1 MAKVEHIIEALC
13 RHKDDSAVE
22 VLSRIGT
29 NCPID
34 DIREQTAKAL
44 VRRNTHDSL
53 SVVIINK
60 GKGINDLNHKVAMSV
75 INEIISLKDKSEA
88 MKILEDTINM
98 HSDENVRETAR
109 SVKALIELS

>member
-60 GKGINDLNHKVAMSV
+60 GKGINDLNPKVAMSV

-98 HSDENVRETAR
+98 HSDENVRETAS

>member
-1 MAKVEHIIEALC
+1 MAKLEHIIEALC

-22 VLSRIGT
+22 VLSKIGT

-34 DIREQTAKAL
+34 EIREQTAKAL
-44 VRRNTHDSL
+44 VRRNTHEAL

-60 GKGINDLNHKVAMSV
+60 GKGINDLNPKVAMSV

>member
-13 RHKDDSAVE
+13 RHQDDSAVE

-34 DIREQTAKAL
+34 EIREQTAKAL

-60 GKGINDLNHKVAMSV
+60 GKGINDLNPKVAMSV

-88 MKILEDTINM
+88 MRILEDTINM

>member
-60 GKGINDLNHKVAMSV
+60 GKGITDLNPKVAMSV

>member
-34 DIREQTAKAL
+34 EIREQTAKAL

-60 GKGINDLNHKVAMSV
+60 GKGINDLNPKVAMSV

-88 MKILEDTINM
+88 MRILEDTINM

>member
-1 MAKVEHIIEALC
+1 
-13 RHKDDSAVE
+13 
-22 VLSRIGT
+22 
-29 NCPID
+29 
-34 DIREQTAKAL
+34 
-44 VRRNTHDSL
+44 
-53 SVVIINK
+53 
-60 GKGINDLNHKVAMSV
+60 MSV

>member
-60 GKGINDLNHKVAMSV
+60 GKGINDLNPTVAMSV

>member
-1 MAKVEHIIEALC
+1 MAKVEHISEALC

-60 GKGINDLNHKVAMSV
+60 GKGINDLNPKVAMSV

>member
-34 DIREQTAKAL
+34 EIREQTAKAL

-60 GKGINDLNHKVAMSV
+60 GKGINDLNPKVAMSV

>member
-29 NCPID
+29 NWPID

-60 GKGINDLNHKVAMSV
+60 GKGINDLNPKVAMSV

>member
-60 GKGINDLNHKVAMSV
+60 GKGINDLNPKVAMSV

-88 MKILEDTINM
+88 MKILEYTINM

>member
-60 GKGINDLNHKVAMSV
+60 GKGINDLNPKVAMSV

-98 HSDENVRETAR
+98 DSDENVRETAR

>member
-34 DIREQTAKAL
+34 DIRQQTAKAL

-60 GKGINDLNHKVAMSV
+60 GKGINDLNPKVAMSV

-109 SVKALIELS
+109 SVRALIGLS

>member
-29 NCPID
+29 NFPID

-60 GKGINDLNHKVAMSV
+60 GKGINDLNPKVAMSV